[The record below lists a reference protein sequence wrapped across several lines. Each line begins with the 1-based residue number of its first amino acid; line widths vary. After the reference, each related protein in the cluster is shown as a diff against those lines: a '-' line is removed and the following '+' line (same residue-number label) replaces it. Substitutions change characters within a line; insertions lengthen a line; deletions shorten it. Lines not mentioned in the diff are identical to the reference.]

1 MSELIPL
8 TQHEG
13 VQAVTGRD
21 LHKFL
26 EVTTRYNDWITR
38 LIKKYGFAPGA
49 DYVLKNEYV
58 PGANNRRYEKTDHVL
73 TLDMAKELSMVQNND
88 KGRQARQYFIE
99 CERRARQPM
108 AELSKMDV
116 LKMALESEQARLALE
131 EKTRAQSEALAAAAP
146 KVDYHDT
153 FIAEDGDLITI
164 RDLAGKLQVQETW
177 LRSQLVAH
185 KWIYSKGYERFSNQ
199 RGRKVTEYLWFAC
212 AGKKQYFDPVFHH
225 DKPRLGGQVRRT
237 LKVKPSGALAISR
250 AVARWMD
257 GGAAPAVTP
266 PLTGADLNGQ
276 NLSIDE
282 ISNLPTL

>member
-1 MSELIPL
+1 MNALIPL
-8 TQHEG
+8 TNNDG
-13 VQAVTGRD
+13 AQAVMGRD

-26 EVTTRYNDWITR
+26 EVGAEYRHWFPR
-38 LIKKYGFAPGA
+38 MVEYGFFAGQ
-49 DYVLKNEYV
+49 DYTVKIDRVQDSLGREREATN
-58 PGANNRRYEKTDHVL
+58 HVIS
-73 TLDMAKELSMVQNND
+73 LDMAKEISMIQRTD
-88 KGRQARQYFIE
+88 KGKQARQYFIE
-99 CERRARQPM
+99 CERRAKQPT

-116 LKMALESEQARLALE
+116 LKMALETEQARLELE
-131 EKTRAQSEALAAAAP
+131 AANRAQSEALAAAAP

-177 LRSQLVAH
+177 LRTQLVDH
-185 KWIYSKGYERFSNQ
+185 KWIYSKGYERYSNQ

-212 AGKKQYFDPVFHH
+212 ADKKQYFDPVFHH

-250 AVARWMD
+250 AVERWID
-257 GGAAPAVTP
+257 GDAAPAVTP
-266 PLTGADLNGQ
+266 PLTGDEISGSPLTV
-276 NLSIDE
+276 DE

>member
-1 MSELIPL
+1 MNELIPL
-8 TQHEG
+8 TQHQG
-13 VQAVTGRD
+13 VQAVMGRD

-26 EVTTRYNDWITR
+26 EVKTPYDKWMPRMVE
-38 LIKKYGFAPGA
+38 YGFVAGQDFSTKMSESTGGRPQF
-49 DYVLKNEYV
+49 NQI
-58 PGANNRRYEKTDHVL
+58 L
-73 TLDMAKELSMVQNND
+73 TLDMAKEISMLQRTD
-88 KGRQARQYFIE
+88 KGKRARQYFIE
-99 CERRARQPM
+99 CERRAKQPT

-116 LKMALESEQARLALE
+116 LKMALETEQARLELE
-131 EKTRAQSEALAAAAP
+131 AANLAQSEALEVAAP

-177 LRSQLVAH
+177 LRTQLVDH
-185 KWIYSKGYERFSNQ
+185 KWIYSKGYERYSNQ

-212 AGKKQYFDPVFHH
+212 ADKKQYFNPIFHH

-250 AVARWMD
+250 AVERWVD
-257 GGAAPAVTP
+257 GDAAPVVTP
-266 PLTGADLNGQ
+266 PLTGDE
-276 NLSIDE
+276 LSGSPLTVDE